1 MESEREWSEGT
12 LQGQIR
18 EWYPNGSLKT
28 HEVWRSGMREKII
41 VADGRTLTDRTRDF
55 LFGNRLRTN
64 TSTAMGTTAANG
76 RQGAGLDWLSLD
88 GVSSSGGRSR
98 SPWRG

>member
-28 HEVWRSGMREKII
+28 HEVWRSGVREKII
-41 VADGRTLTDRTRDF
+41 VADGRKLTDRTRDF
-55 LFGNRLRTN
+55 LFGSRLRAN
-64 TSTAMGTTAANG
+64 MGVANG
-76 RQGAGLDWLSLD
+76 GRSGGAGGGLDWLSLD
-88 GVSSSGGRSR
+88 GGSGSR
-98 SPWRG
+98 PRNPWRG